1 MFDFIVLLC
10 NSAARAE
17 FFLKIQP
24 ETFIIPQSRVMTN
37 YRSNEPFHI
46 GARNDRIPRTHP
58 TECLNTVNT
67 DAPLTVMVHM
77 ELVVPLASKCIA
89 PPRALMYQ

>member
-10 NSAARAE
+10 NSAAE